1 MQGVGSRRPWFGM
14 AAAPIKGAMTLA
26 PTTTP
31 AASQSRAALAVLL
44 IGATAVS
51 FSGIF
56 VKISEL
62 GPSATGFHRLFL
74 ALPLLLLWQG
84 IEARHQTRAP
94 AKPAALRDF
103 WILCLP
109 GLYLAADLVCWHWS
123 IRLTTAATATLLGN
137 TAPIF
142 VTLTAWLLYGERFR
156 PGFVIGLV
164 VALGGVTALLGSAN
178 LDPTHLIGNLAGI
191 GAGITYAGYLMTLKI
206 ARKRF
211 STAQVMSW
219 TAISGTVIMLIAAL
233 VSGESLLPPSLEG
246 WAILIGLAWVS
257 QVGGQ
262 SMIAWALHHLPIAFS
277 SVSMLVNPVA
287 TFFLAWFLIG
297 ERLTPWQ
304 ILAGVVVLIGILIAR
319 LYSERRG

>member
-1 MQGVGSRRPWFGM
+1 
-14 AAAPIKGAMTLA
+14 MTLA
-26 PTTTP
+26 STTTP

-84 IEARHQTRAP
+84 VEARHQTRAP
-94 AKPAALRDF
+94 AKPGALRDF

-109 GLYLAADLVCWHWS
+109 GLYLAADLICWHWS

-142 VTLTAWLLYGERFR
+142 VTLTAWLLYGQRFR
-156 PGFVIGLV
+156 PGFVIGLI
-164 VALGGVTALLGSAN
+164 VALGGVTALIGSAS
-178 LDPTHLIGNLAGI
+178 LDSTHLVGNLAGI
-191 GAGITYAGYLMTLKI
+191 GAGITYAGYIMTLKI
-206 ARKRF
+206 ARERF

-219 TAISGTVIMLIAAL
+219 TAISGTVVMLIAAL
-233 VSGESLLPPSLEG
+233 VSGESLLPPSLQG
-246 WAILIGLAWVS
+246 WAILIGLAWIS

-262 SMIAWALHHLPIAFS
+262 SMIAWSLRHLPVAFS
-277 SVSMLVNPVA
+277 SVSMLINPVA
-287 TFFLAWFLIG
+287 TFFFAWFLIG

-304 ILAGVVVLIGILIAR
+304 IMAGVVVLVGILIAR
-319 LYSERRG
+319 LYSERRA

>member
-1 MQGVGSRRPWFGM
+1 
-14 AAAPIKGAMTLA
+14 MTLA
-26 PTTTP
+26 SKTMP

-44 IGATAVS
+44 LGAVAVS

-84 IEARHQTRAP
+84 VEARHQTRAP
-94 AKPAALRDF
+94 AKPQALRDF

-142 VTLTAWLLYGERFR
+142 VTLTAWLLYGQRFR
-156 PGFVIGLV
+156 SGFVIGLV
-164 VALGGVTALLGSAN
+164 VALGGVAALLGSNN

-191 GAGITYAGYLMTLKI
+191 GAGITYAGYIITLKV
-206 ARKRF
+206 ARERF

-219 TAISGTVIMLIAAL
+219 TAISGTVVMLIAAL
-233 VSGESLLPPSLEG
+233 VSRESLIPPSLEG
-246 WAILIGLAWVS
+246 WAILIGLAWIS

-262 SMIAWALHHLPIAFS
+262 SMIAWALRHLPVAFS
-277 SVSMLVNPVA
+277 SVSMLINPVA
-287 TFFLAWFLIG
+287 TFFFAWFLID

-304 ILAGVVVLIGILIAR
+304 ILAGVVVLVGILIAR
-319 LYSERRG
+319 LYSERRS

>member
-1 MQGVGSRRPWFGM
+1 
-14 AAAPIKGAMTLA
+14 MTLA
-26 PTTTP
+26 STTTP

-44 IGATAVS
+44 LGAVAVS

-84 IEARHQTRAP
+84 VEARHETRAP
-94 AKPAALRDF
+94 AKPNALRDF
-103 WILCLP
+103 WVLCLP
-109 GLYLAADLVCWHWS
+109 GLYLATDLVCWHWS

-142 VTLTAWLLYGERFR
+142 VTLAAWLFYGQRFR
-156 PGFVIGLV
+156 PGFVLGLV
-164 VALGGVTALLGSAN
+164 VALAGVTALIGGVS
-178 LDPTHLIGNLAGI
+178 LDPTHVIGNLAGI
-191 GAGITYAGYLMTLKI
+191 GAGITYAGYIMTLKT
-206 ARKRF
+206 ARERF

-219 TAISGTVIMLIAAL
+219 TAISGTVVMLIAAL
-233 VSGESLLPPSLEG
+233 VSRESLLPPSLEG
-246 WAILIGLAWVS
+246 WAILLGLAWVS

-262 SMIAWALHHLPIAFS
+262 SMIAWALRHLPVAFS

-287 TFFLAWFLIG
+287 TFFFAWFLIG

-304 ILAGVVVLIGILIAR
+304 ILAGAVVLAGIMIAR

>member
-1 MQGVGSRRPWFGM
+1 
-14 AAAPIKGAMTLA
+14 MTLA
-26 PTTTP
+26 STTTP

-44 IGATAVS
+44 LGAVAIS

-74 ALPLLLLWQG
+74 ALPLLLLWQS
-84 IEARHQTRAP
+84 IEARHETRAP
-94 AKPAALRDF
+94 AKPGTWRDF
-103 WILCLP
+103 WMLCLP

-142 VTLTAWLLYGERFR
+142 VTLAAWLFYGERFR
-156 PGFVIGLV
+156 PGFVLGLV
-164 VALGGVTALLGSAN
+164 IALAGVTALIGGVS
-178 LDPTHLIGNLAGI
+178 LDPNHLVGNLGGI
-191 GAGITYAGYLMTLKI
+191 GAAITYAGYIMTLKR
-206 ARKRF
+206 ARARF

-219 TAISGTVIMLIAAL
+219 TAISGTAVMLIAAL
-233 VSGESLLPPSLEG
+233 VSGESLLPPSLRG
-246 WAILIGLAWVS
+246 WAILLGLAWIS

-262 SMIAWALHHLPIAFS
+262 SMIAWALRHLPVAFS
-277 SVSMLVNPVA
+277 SVSMLINPVA
-287 TFFLAWFLIG
+287 TFFFAWFLIG

-304 ILAGVVVLIGILIAR
+304 ILAGLVVLAGIMIAR

>member
-1 MQGVGSRRPWFGM
+1 
-14 AAAPIKGAMTLA
+14 MTLA
-26 PTTTP
+26 SRTMP

-44 IGATAVS
+44 LGATAVS

-74 ALPLLLLWQG
+74 ALPLLLIWQNV
-84 IEARHQTRAP
+84 EARHQTRAP
-94 AKPAALRDF
+94 VKPRGWRDL
-103 WILCLP
+103 WMLSLP
-109 GLYLAADLVCWHWS
+109 GLYLAVDLICWHWS

-142 VTLTAWLLYGERFR
+142 VTLAAWLLYGQRFR
-156 PGFVIGLV
+156 PGFVIGLI
-164 VALGGVTALLGSAN
+164 VAVGGVVGLIGSVN
-178 LDPTHLIGNLAGI
+178 LDPTHVIGNLAGL
-191 GAGITYAGYLMTLKI
+191 GAGITYAGYIMTLKS
-206 ARKRF
+206 ARERF

-233 VSGESLLPPSLEG
+233 VSGESLLASSLRG
-246 WAILIGLAWVS
+246 WAILIGLAWMS

-262 SMIAWALHHLPIAFS
+262 SMIAWALRHLPVAFS
-277 SVSMLVNPVA
+277 SVSMLINPVA
-287 TFFLAWFLIG
+287 TFVFAWFLIG
-297 ERLTPWQ
+297 ERLNGWQ
-304 ILAGVVVLIGILIAR
+304 ILAGAIVLIGIMIAR

>member
-1 MQGVGSRRPWFGM
+1 
-14 AAAPIKGAMTLA
+14 
-26 PTTTP
+26 
-31 AASQSRAALAVLL
+31 
-44 IGATAVS
+44 
-51 FSGIF
+51 
-56 VKISEL
+56 
-62 GPSATGFHRLFL
+62 
-74 ALPLLLLWQG
+74 

-142 VTLTAWLLYGERFR
+142 VTLTAWLLYGQRFR
-156 PGFVIGLV
+156 SGFVIGLV
-164 VALGGVTALLGSAN
+164 VALGGVVALLGSNN

-191 GAGITYAGYLMTLKI
+191 GAGITYAGYIMTIKT
-206 ARKRF
+206 ARERF

-219 TAISGTVIMLIAAL
+219 TAISGTVVMLIAAL
-233 VSGESLLPPSLEG
+233 VSRESLIPPSLEG
-246 WAILIGLAWVS
+246 WAILIGLAWIS

-262 SMIAWALHHLPIAFS
+262 SMIAWSLRHLPVAFS
-277 SVSMLVNPVA
+277 SVSMLINPVA
-287 TFFLAWFLIG
+287 TFFFAWFLIG

-304 ILAGVVVLIGILIAR
+304 ILAGVVVLAGILIAR

>member
-1 MQGVGSRRPWFGM
+1 
-14 AAAPIKGAMTLA
+14 MTLA
-26 PTTTP
+26 DTTTP
-31 AASQSRAALAVLL
+31 AAAPGRAALAVLL
-44 IGATAVS
+44 LGAVAVS

-84 IEARHQTRAP
+84 VEARHQTKAP
-94 AKPAALRDF
+94 ARPQALRDF
-103 WILCLP
+103 WILALP

-142 VTLTAWLLYGERFR
+142 VTLIAWLVYGQRFR
-156 PGFVIGLV
+156 PGFVLGLT
-164 VALGGVTALLGSAN
+164 VALGGVAALIGAVH
-178 LDPTHLIGNLAGI
+178 LDMTHIIGNLAGI
-191 GAGITYAGYLMTLKI
+191 GAGITYAGYIITIKA
-206 ARKRF
+206 ARERF
-211 STAQVMSW
+211 STAQVMTW
-219 TAISGTVIMLIAAL
+219 TAVSGLVVMLIAAL
-233 VSGESLLPPSLEG
+233 VSGESLVPMSLRG
-246 WAILIGLAWVS
+246 WAILVGLAWIS

-262 SMIAWALHHLPIAFS
+262 SMIAWALRHLPVAFS

-287 TFFLAWFLIG
+287 TFFLAWFLVG

-304 ILAGVVVLIGILIAR
+304 ILAGVVVLAGILIAR